1 MIIIESGASKSAWTY
16 TDKNSTLSFQ
26 TVGMRV
32 GSHTDEHIR
41 QTLKQGA
48 RQLPSVLQHHV
59 FCYSSGCLN
68 AERNANMRAL
78 LLEVFPSCK
87 ITVWSDLH
95 AAGRAL
101 LGDASGYC
109 GILGTGS
116 VGFYW
121 TGNDVTHLA
130 GGKGFP
136 GGDIGSGSDLGWH
149 LARLFISSQK
159 SFPIELVNEFETEF
173 GPIDQLESKAVLA
186 ESQASYYGSF
196 APFILRHA
204 ENPQIHTLIT
214 QQFNL
219 FFSEL
224 NQVSADLPVH
234 ALNLVGSIA
243 YHFKPILEMT
253 ASTRGISLKNTL
265 KMPIEQL
272 IRYHHD

>member
-16 TDKNSTLSFQ
+16 TDKNGTLSFQ
-26 TVGMRV
+26 TGGMRI
-32 GSHTDEHIR
+32 GSHTDDYIK

-48 RQLPSVLQHHV
+48 SKLPSALKHNL

-68 AERNANMRAL
+68 AARNATMRAL
-78 LLEVFPSCK
+78 LSEVFPSCK

-121 TGNDVTHLA
+121 TGNEVTHLA

-136 GGDIGSGSDLGWH
+136 GGDIGSGADLGWQ
-149 LARLFISSQK
+149 LARLFTSSPNCL
-159 SFPIELVNEFETEF
+159 PIELINEFETEF
-173 GPIDQLESKAVLA
+173 GPIEQLSAKALLA
-186 ESQASYYGSF
+186 DSQASFYGSF
-196 APFILRHA
+196 APFILQHA
-204 ENPQIHTLIT
+204 ENPLIHNLIT
-214 QQFNL
+214 RQFNL
-219 FFSEL
+219 FLSEL
-224 NQVSADLPVH
+224 NQVSADLPLH
-234 ALNLVGSIA
+234 ALHLVGSIA

-253 ASTRGISLKNTL
+253 ASTKGISVKTTL
-265 KMPIEQL
+265 KMPIEEL
-272 IRYHHD
+272 LRYHRD